1 MRRTFSSALWALFV
15 SHTLDAAIMLKTRGV
30 QSICASC
37 RLSIAISR
45 ARSARLPLKSQSAPL
60 QLRSAAPRAATPR
73 RSFSTTLARRNQDQ
87 EKQDDAAVPDGLPP
101 SATEA
106 VNYEVNA
113 RRARQQFGDTLP
125 RHHLN
130 GDEYAI
136 YERLY
141 GPPIFV
147 DSVEELQE
155 LESVAEEEIIKEEQ
169 PDGSTVLLRR
179 TKDGKLEEVEITGE
193 LHVPEEAGAEEAE
206 LDAETMTPEEWEA
219 RKDEQTKTYHDDIY
233 EQSRLQH
240 EEAEAWED
248 VEELGEED
256 DFVRAHPLTIAG
268 RFKPSPSTVFL
279 PKETL
284 VDPTALLLTRAN
296 HKHLTESANRI
307 FGGPGLPNSA
317 STAPARLGNEQKPIP
332 LDPSQSEMG
341 NIEADAYMAS
351 VQPGT
356 YASVMSAMVEVRR
369 RLGTGW
375 LEHMLQNKKGG
386 TILDAGSGGVGVLA
400 WHEMLEAEW
409 QRMHENS
416 GNTSHGATP
425 LGKATVLTASDT
437 LRHRASKLLDNT
449 TFIPRLPETVT
460 LHDEANTQQPRKF
473 YDVIIAPHT
482 LWTLRQDYLRK
493 EQVEK
498 YWSLLNPKGGVLIL
512 IEKGLPRGFEVIAA
526 ARSHLLD
533 KHISSPGSEH
543 VESTVDSQL
552 SKPDEDARFTDK
564 ETGMI
569 VAPCTNHSTCP
580 MYQSTGVSLGRKDF
594 CYFSQRYIRPPY
606 LQRILNAKD
615 KNHEDVQFSYLAVQ
629 RGRDQRLPQHD
640 ILGKGFVQGEAST
653 AAAFEGHEWN
663 APSNADPDME
673 TEEPTMTT
681 TADVNPLTFPRLVLP
696 ALKRRGHITMDVCTP
711 AGTLERWTVPR
722 SFSKQAFR
730 DARKARWGDLWALG
744 AKTRIPRNVRLG
756 RPTDEFDK
764 KGRKVKKAKQVT
776 IEIGIG
782 EKDGRTVEEGPARIL
797 GKGGRM
803 LVGDRDG
810 RYTND
815 RKIRGSKGR
824 KGRKKR
830 PDQNYDALDDMSL
843 SFYPQPL
850 SNYAR
855 KSTLGLAI
863 DFPTLNVLG
872 FFCYTI
878 STASFLYSP
887 TIKLQ
892 YAARHPEAPTTTVR
906 FNDFLFAAHGAVL
919 GDRGHGD
926 DAGHGGATR
935 WAWIDVI
942 YTLGYIKLLTVFL
955 KYIPQAWVN
964 YKRQSTQGWSIYPM
978 LLDFAGGW
986 LSLAQLC
993 IDSALENDWSG
1004 VTGNP
1009 VKFGLGNITII
1020 FDVVFMLQ
1028 HYVLYRN
1035 SGRGK
1040 AEGEGDEEEREGL
1053 VGGVRD

>member
-1 MRRTFSSALWALFV
+1 
-15 SHTLDAAIMLKTRGV
+15 MLKTRSV

-37 RLSIAISR
+37 RLNIAISR
-45 ARSARLPLKSQSAPL
+45 ARSARLPLKAQSAPL
-60 QLRSAAPRAATPR
+60 RLPSAAPRASAPQR
-73 RSFSTTLARRNQDQ
+73 AFSTTLAKRDLGQ
-87 EKQDDAAVPDGLPP
+87 ENKEHVSASKDAPP
-101 SATEA
+101 SPADT

-113 RRARQQFGDTLP
+113 RRARQQFGDILP
-125 RHHLN
+125 KDHLSVQ
-130 GDEYAI
+130 EYVV

-141 GPPIFV
+141 GEPVFV
-147 DSVEELQE
+147 DSIEDIQE
-155 LESVAEEEIIKEEQ
+155 LDTVVEEEIIEEER

-179 TKDGKLEEVEITGE
+179 KKDGELEEVDI
-193 LHVPEEAGAEEAE
+193 VAEEDAGEEDVETAE
-206 LDAETMTPEEWEA
+206 TDNETMTPEEWEA
-219 RKDEQTKTYHDDIY
+219 RRDEELQTYHDDVY

-248 VEELGEED
+248 IEDSEED
-256 DFVRAHPLTIAG
+256 DGFMRAHPLTIAG

-296 HKHLTESANRI
+296 HKHLAESANRI
-307 FGGPGLPNSA
+307 FGGRGLPNSA
-317 STAPARLGNEQKPIP
+317 STAPARLGVEQKPIP
-332 LDPSQSEMG
+332 LDPSQSDMG

-375 LEHMLQNKKGG
+375 LEHLLQNKKGG
-386 TILDAGSGGVGVLA
+386 LILDAGSGGVGVLA

-409 QRMHENS
+409 QRMHEES

-425 LGKATVLTASDT
+425 LGKATVLTGSDT

-460 LHDEANTQQPRKF
+460 PEDEANTQQPRKF

-482 LWTLRQDYLRK
+482 LWPLRQDYLRK

-512 IEKGLPRGFEVIAA
+512 IEKGLPRGFEVIAG
-526 ARSHLLD
+526 ARAYLLD
-533 KHISSPGSEH
+533 KHIASPGSEAIEQS
-543 VESTVDSQL
+543 VESQVSN
-552 SKPDEDARFTDK
+552 PDEETRFVQK
-564 ETGMI
+564 EVGMI
-569 VAPCTNHSTCP
+569 VAPCTNHSPCP
-580 MYQSTGVSLGRKDF
+580 MYQSMGVSLGRKDF
-594 CYFSQRYIRPPY
+594 CFFSQRYIRPPY

-640 ILGKGFVQGEAST
+640 ILGKGFVQGESAT
-653 AAAFEGHEWN
+653 AAAFEGHEWKTT
-663 APSNADPDME
+663 SNGDADAE
-673 TEEPTMTT
+673 TEELTLTS

-696 ALKRRGHITMDVCTP
+696 ALKRRGHIILDVCTP

-782 EKDGRTVEEGPARIL
+782 EKDGRTVEKGPAKIL

-810 RYTND
+810 RYTSD
-815 RKIRGSKGR
+815 RKIRGSRGR

-830 PDQNYDALDDMSL
+830 IGQDYDVLDDM
-843 SFYPQPL
+843 
-850 SNYAR
+850 
-855 KSTLGLAI
+855 
-863 DFPTLNVLG
+863 
-872 FFCYTI
+872 
-878 STASFLYSP
+878 
-887 TIKLQ
+887 
-892 YAARHPEAPTTTVR
+892 
-906 FNDFLFAAHGAVL
+906 
-919 GDRGHGD
+919 
-926 DAGHGGATR
+926 
-935 WAWIDVI
+935 
-942 YTLGYIKLLTVFL
+942 
-955 KYIPQAWVN
+955 
-964 YKRQSTQGWSIYPM
+964 
-978 LLDFAGGW
+978 
-986 LSLAQLC
+986 
-993 IDSALENDWSG
+993 
-1004 VTGNP
+1004 
-1009 VKFGLGNITII
+1009 
-1020 FDVVFMLQ
+1020 
-1028 HYVLYRN
+1028 
-1035 SGRGK
+1035 
-1040 AEGEGDEEEREGL
+1040 
-1053 VGGVRD
+1053 